1 MDIYDL
7 KDRMGDL
14 LLQELKDEGADRVT
28 SEDLGFTDPRSF
40 YGEAWV
46 TDDGIVVTTLQDR
59 NLQYYGG
66 YEYVDKEF
74 RVVIGDYV
82 YYSAEDERV
91 AENVYAW
98 VERVQSGLE
107 IGFTVEDE

>member
-14 LLQELKDEGADRVT
+14 LLQELKDEGADEVT
-28 SEDLGFTDPRSF
+28 AEELGFSDTRAF
-40 YGEAWV
+40 YGKAWV
-46 TDDGIVVTTLQDR
+46 TDDGFAVTTSQDR

-66 YEYVDKEF
+66 YEYVDKAF
-74 RVVIGDYV
+74 RVEIGDWV
-82 YYSAEDERV
+82 FYSAEDDRV

-98 VERVQSGLE
+98 VERAQAGLE
-107 IGFTVEDE
+107 IGFTTEDE